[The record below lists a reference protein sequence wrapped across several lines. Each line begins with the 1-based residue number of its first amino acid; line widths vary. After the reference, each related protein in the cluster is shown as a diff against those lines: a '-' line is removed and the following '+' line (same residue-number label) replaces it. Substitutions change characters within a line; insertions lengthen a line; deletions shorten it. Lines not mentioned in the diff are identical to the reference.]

1 LARTNRILFFRF
13 IAAKKRSLGD
23 RLDGDSGVEGEAIGM
38 SRYKG

>member
-1 LARTNRILFFRF
+1 MEKFVAVV
-13 IAAKKRSLGD
+13 LGD